1 MTRRGRPPKK
11 AEHVKRVEGSDEAR
25 ERLALILRTLGGE
38 LSVAEA
44 SATLGVSESH
54 FHRLRER
61 ALAGA
66 AEALEPRPAGRP
78 PSVVEAQDARV
89 AELQEKLSDMELELR
104 AAHVREQLALVMP
117 HVLQPPGGG
126 ADQKKV
132 SRPRKRRGPLWGAKS
147 RRGTSGA

>member
-11 AEHVKRVEGSDEAR
+11 AEHVKRVESSDEAR

-38 LSVAEA
+38 LSVSDAA
-44 SATLGVSESH
+44 ATLGVSESH

-78 PSVVEAQDARV
+78 PSAPDPSDARV
-89 AELQEKLSDMELELR
+89 AELEQKLSDMELELR
-104 AAHVREQLALVMP
+104 AAQVREQLAMVMP
-117 HVLQPPGGG
+117 HVLEAPS
-126 ADQKKV
+126 DQKKLR
-132 SRPRKRRGPLWGAKS
+132 RPRKRRGRVWGAKT
-147 RRGTSGA
+147 RRTSEP